1 VAERILIVEDD
12 PAIVMGLEDLLVGE
26 GYLVDVAREGN
37 QAIELYRNRK
47 PDLIV
52 LDIMIPEISGYEVCR
67 QIRKK
72 DAATPILMLT
82 AKGQEPDKVAG
93 LELGADDYVVKPF
106 GVSELLARI
115 RALLRRSRVRE
126 TKQCKEL
133 SFGDVRID
141 PQKLEGTKKGRT
153 FALTAR
159 ELRLLNLFNS
169 RPGRVLDRSEILD
182 EIWGL
187 RYEGTT
193 RTLDQHIANLRKK
206 IEDDPGRPRY
216 ILTVH
221 GVGYRFVP
229 RGKDLPHHPADGT
242 DTE

>member
-26 GYLVDVAREGN
+26 GYLVDAARDGN
-37 QAIELYRNRK
+37 QAIELYRSQR
-47 PDLIV
+47 PDLVV

-67 QIRKK
+67 QIRKR

-115 RALLRRSRVRE
+115 RALLRRSRGRE
-126 TKQCKEL
+126 ARQYEEL

-141 PQKLEGTKKGRT
+141 ANKMEGTRKGRP
-153 FALTAR
+153 FAITAR
-159 ELRLLNLFNS
+159 ELQLLNLFNS
-169 RPGRVLDRSEILD
+169 RPGQVLDRSEILD
-182 EIWGL
+182 EVWGL

-206 IEDDPGRPRY
+206 IEDDPAQPLH

-221 GVGYRFVP
+221 GVGYRFAP
-229 RGKDLPHHPADGT
+229 LGKDLPRLPVDGMDT
-242 DTE
+242 D